1 MNKGRSMAKL
11 LISTEINPQ
20 GNLVLGG
27 GWAAAANQNQVW
39 SLEELW
45 DHIEENANE
54 AVAC

>member
-1 MNKGRSMAKL
+1 MAKL